1 MDLTLNQRVRD
12 IINFYGLSNY
22 ALSKKMGM
30 DRSDILNNIVNDKTT
45 VSSKAITHIL
55 QALPDVSPDWLLFG
69 KGTMMRA
76 PKNRS
81 MAKQTQ
87 MNENINTNINRNE
100 NTSMGGPGMAG
111 SSEKVEMLE
120 QKIEFQKETI
130 EMQREIIDNLKQN
143 IAAYKEQINVLK
155 GS

>member
-45 VSSKAITHIL
+45 VSSKAITLIL

-69 KGTMMRA
+69 TGAMMRP

-100 NTSMGGPGMAG
+100 NASTGGAG
-111 SSEKVEMLE
+111 GVSSEKLEMLE

-130 EMQREIIDNLKQN
+130 DMQREIIDNLKQN
-143 IAAYKEQINVLK
+143 IAAYKEQISAIK
-155 GS
+155 GE